1 MSKQGQYVY
10 ATAACGLTVRVPRSK
25 LEQWQKEQSRL
36 SPEQIAEDRRT
47 LALVRSKLA
56 GG

>member
-10 ATAACGLTVRVPRSK
+10 AKAVCGLTVRVPRSK
-25 LEQWQKEQSRL
+25 LGQWQKAQSRL

-56 GG
+56 GK